1 MKDWDEVW
9 YDEDAGPLV
18 RLYARTGGRT
28 VTDRGALELNAM
40 VCRVPSARP
49 RSDLSSEQSTILRL
63 SRQPVSLSEI
73 AVHLGMPVG
82 PVRVLLGELRDAGL
96 IAVPKP
102 GETGAAPTHHVLE
115 RLLSGLR
122 SL

>member
-1 MKDWDEVW
+1 MTNWDEAW

-18 RLYARTGGRT
+18 RLYARTGDRIP
-28 VTDRGALELNAM
+28 TDRTDFELSAM
-40 VCRVPSARP
+40 ICSVPTAGP
-49 RSDLSSEQSTILRL
+49 QTGLSSEQSTILRL

-96 IAVPKP
+96 IAVPKSAQT
-102 GETGAAPTHHVLE
+102 ESHHVLD

>member
-1 MKDWDEVW
+1 MSAWAETW

-18 RLYARTGGRT
+18 RLYARTGGRA
-28 VTDRGALELNAM
+28 VTNPDGLELNAM
-40 VCRVPSARP
+40 VCSVPSAVPRP
-49 RSDLSSEQSTILRL
+49 GLSSEQSTILRL

-96 IAVPKP
+96 IAVPRP
-102 GETGAAPTHHVLE
+102 GETGAGSSPHVLE